1 MAQVYDIA
9 QCIGG
14 QLSGP
19 AGEACAIHHHA
30 AACQPNSLFVA
41 IQGARSDGHQFIP
54 QALNQGAIG
63 VISERPC
70 PAEFTHT
77 WIQVPNARL
86 AIAQAAAVIYGYPSR
101 TLNLVGIT
109 GTNGKTTTAYLLNAI
124 FQSAFGLS
132 AMMGTVEY
140 RIGNHTEPAHHTTP
154 EASEIQSFLRRA
166 VDAGCQYAVM
176 EVSSH
181 AIDLH
186 RAAALNFAVA
196 VFSNLTQDHLDY
208 HKTME
213 AYFDVKRRLFDG
225 RLCPIPPA
233 VVLNRDDPY
242 GEQLYQEL
250 PDQTRKISYGI
261 RSGDQDTR
269 QMEVWI
275 DRVHTSL
282 SGLSLTVHWPHGTL
296 EIKSPMVGKP
306 HAYNILAS
314 IATAT
319 ACSIPVE
326 HIVKG
331 ISQAQVPGRFER
343 VDDGRLGFAVV
354 VDYAHTPDAIHNA
367 LGAARELVTQ
377 TGGRV
382 ITLFGCGGDRDRTK
396 RPLMAEAAAQNSDIL
411 VATSDNPRSESPEQI
426 LDDAEIGLRKVGKP
440 FHRITDRRQAISFAI
455 HQAQP
460 GDIVVLA
467 GKGHEPYQIL
477 ADQTIHFDDREE
489 ARQVL
494 QNLLEPPHQEAA
506 CVHS

>member
-1 MAQVYDIA
+1 MVQVHDIA
-9 QCIGG
+9 QYIGG

-19 AGEACAIHHHA
+19 AGDICAIHHHA
-30 AACQPNSLFVA
+30 ASCQPQSLFVA

-54 QALNQGAIG
+54 QALSQGALG

-70 PAEFTHT
+70 PADFNHI
-77 WIQVPNARL
+77 WIQVPDARL
-86 AIAQAAAVIYGYPSR
+86 ALAQAAAAIHRHPSQH
-101 TLNLVGIT
+101 LNLVGIT

-140 RIGNHTEPAHHTTP
+140 RIGNQTIPAHHTTP
-154 EASEIQSFLRRA
+154 EASEIQHFLRRA
-166 VDAGCQYAVM
+166 VDAGCTHAVM

-186 RAAALNFAVA
+186 RASALNFAVA

-225 RLCPIPPA
+225 RLCPVPSA

-242 GEQLYQEL
+242 GERLYQEL
-250 PDQTRKISYGI
+250 PTETRKISYGI

-269 QMEVWI
+269 QIDVWI
-275 DRVHTSL
+275 DRIQTSL
-282 SGLSLTVHWPHGTL
+282 SGLSLTIHWPPGTIEL
-296 EIKSPMVGKP
+296 TSPMVGKP

-326 HIVKG
+326 HIVRG
-331 ISQAQVPGRFER
+331 ISKAQVPGRFER
-343 VDDGRLGFAVV
+343 VDDASQGFAVV
-354 VDYAHTPDAIHNA
+354 VDYAHTPDAIQNA
-367 LGAARELVTQ
+367 LGAARELVAQ

-396 RPLMAEAAAQNSDIL
+396 RPLMAEAAARYSDII
-411 VATSDNPRSESPEQI
+411 VATSDNPRSEPPEQI
-426 LDDAEIGLRKVGKP
+426 LDDAEIGLRNVGKP
-440 FHRITDRRQAISFAI
+440 FHRITDRREAITFAI
-455 HQAQP
+455 RQAQP

-477 ADQTIHFDDREE
+477 ADRTIHFDDREE

-494 QNLLEPPHQEAA
+494 RELSEPPHQEAA
-506 CVHS
+506 HVHS

>member
-1 MAQVYDIA
+1 MVQAQDIA
-9 QCIGG
+9 RLIGG
-14 QLSGP
+14 HFSGP
-19 AGEACAIHHHA
+19 AGDVCAIHHHA
-30 AACQPNSLFVA
+30 ASCQPKSLFVA

-54 QALNQGAIG
+54 QALSQGALG

-70 PAEFTHT
+70 PADFNHI
-77 WIQVPNARL
+77 WIQVPDARL
-86 AIAQAAAVIYGYPSR
+86 AIAQAAAAIHGYPSHS
-101 TLNLVGIT
+101 LNLVGIT

-140 RIGNHTEPAHHTTP
+140 RIGNHTETAHHTTP
-154 EASEIQSFLRRA
+154 EASEIQYFLRRA
-166 VDAGCQYAVM
+166 VDAGCKYAVM

-225 RLCPIPPA
+225 RLCPIPPV

-242 GEQLYQEL
+242 GERLYQEL
-250 PDQTRKISYGI
+250 PNQTRKVSYGI
-261 RSGDQDTR
+261 RSGDQDNR
-269 QMEVWI
+269 QMDIWI
-275 DRVHTSL
+275 DRVQTNL
-282 SGLSLTVHWPHGTL
+282 SGLSLTVHWPHKIL

-314 IATAT
+314 VATAT
-319 ACSIPVE
+319 ACSIPAE
-326 HIVKG
+326 HIVTG
-331 ISQAQVPGRFER
+331 ISQTQVPGRFER
-343 VDDGRLGFAVV
+343 VDGGSQGFAVV
-354 VDYAHTPDAIHNA
+354 VDYAHTPDAVQNA
-367 LGAARELVTQ
+367 LGAARELVAQ

-396 RPLMAEAAAQNSDIL
+396 RPLMAEAAAQYSDII

-426 LDDAEIGLRKVGKP
+426 LDDAEIGLLKVGKP
-440 FHRITDRRQAISFAI
+440 YHRITDRRQAITFAI
-455 HQAQP
+455 QQAQP

-477 ADQTIHFDDREE
+477 ADRTIHFDDREE

-494 QNLLEPPHQEAA
+494 RNLLDPPHQEAA